1 MHSAATLIT
10 QTKLKDA
17 KIVNFANLDGNPW
30 FPWTICLTPLV
41 NSVEISFW
49 SDSGLLLGVEREWC
63 PLNDYPPR
71 LDLQKV
77 GLTTRK
83 TASAIV
89 DHGDELD
96 DDEGDS
102 FDLPFERKGHHATKW
117 LEFVVDPNDEVVDV
131 QVFDQV
137 QVVFPKVEAQLV
149 AANSVG
155 YLKLEGRQSASQ
167 TSSEEEQQKGIPIGI
182 PWGAHEFSALLS
194 RR

>member
-1 MHSAATLIT
+1 MDV
-10 QTKLKDA
+10 QTD
-17 KIVNFANLDGNPW
+17 
-30 FPWTICLTPLV
+30 
-41 NSVEISFW
+41 SVGDFVETWVW